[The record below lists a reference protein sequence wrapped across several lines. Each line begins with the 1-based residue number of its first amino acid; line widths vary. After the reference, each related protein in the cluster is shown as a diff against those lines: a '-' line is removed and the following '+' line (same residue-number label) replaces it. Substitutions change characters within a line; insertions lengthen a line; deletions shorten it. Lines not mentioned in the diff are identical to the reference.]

1 MSLHKCDRI
10 LFIFCF
16 VFIDDPYYCGLRARI
31 PNFVKKKKKSDGS
44 KTKGPM
50 GPPTTA
56 MMNMGLGG
64 PGKTQPNPAMSSAPP
79 HHPFWWHS
87 RLYTDNSGQYSK
99 TFFFFGSYICCAVSY
114 RKIRLNYY
122 NG

>member
-1 MSLHKCDRI
+1 MSLHKFDDFI
-10 LFIFCF
+10 LFF
-16 VFIDDPYYCGLRARI
+16 FIDDPYYCGLRARI

-99 TFFFFGSYICCAVSY
+99 TFFFGSYICCVVSY